1 MASAGVK
8 FVDNLSA
15 FKLKK
20 VATKAADTNKKLGTG
35 EINVALNPWADA
47 GSLSRDKYFDPDKT
61 TGSAQ
66 WKGLLDDNNPDVSTN
81 SFYRDARSFIDK
93 DEKGFSPAD
102 DAYKKWED
110 FAFNDFGTG
119 NKTGELADRI
129 DTEDVQTF
137 YDKYYASRLVSDE
150 DFRSS
155 SNLRYMFEEP
165 SAAGNTETNPNEV
178 NVSPSKGIEV

>member
-35 EINVALNPWADA
+35 DLNVALNPWADA

-66 WKGLLDDNNPDVSTN
+66 WKGLLDDNNPDVRDN
-81 SFYRDARSFIDK
+81 EFYRGARSFIDK
-93 DEKGFSPAD
+93 DEKG
-102 DAYKKWED
+102 YQE
-110 FAFNDFGTG
+110 
-119 NKTGELADRI
+119 
-129 DTEDVQTF
+129 
-137 YDKYYASRLVSDE
+137 
-150 DFRSS
+150 
-155 SNLRYMFEEP
+155 
-165 SAAGNTETNPNEV
+165 
-178 NVSPSKGIEV
+178 VSPLLLQLYFVPISYLFPLDILLPTNLKNISYLLDHLHEPPARF